1 VCEGERGEGE
11 GGGGTGPGDREAGQK
26 IKTLLN
32 KTKQWAK
39 NNTGF
44 SSINNSQEV
53 IDFFLMFDHYSYFV
67 F

>member
-1 VCEGERGEGE
+1 VCEGERGGREKVAVAQGQ
-11 GGGGTGPGDREAGQK
+11 GREAGQK

-32 KTKQWAK
+32 KTKQWVK